1 MPNGEEVPR
10 PCSFLPYLFA
20 DIVVRT
26 PQQLHEERHSAGI
39 HHSLGLVRSAT
50 GNVGQGP
57 GRLELK
63 HCVVGV
69 AKELNQPAEEQV
81 CIICFLLS
89 IQIQGGVGN
98 LGKMPR
104 LIITSIGGF
113 RSLLRIFLAD

>member
-26 PQQLHEERHSAGI
+26 PQQLHEERHSTGV
-39 HHSLGLVRSAT
+39 HHSLGLVRSAA

-63 HCVVGV
+63 HRVVGV

-81 CIICFLLS
+81 CINCFLLS

-113 RSLLRIFLAD
+113 RSLLSIFLAD

>member
-39 HHSLGLVRSAT
+39 HHSLGLVRSAA

-81 CIICFLLS
+81 CIIGFLFRFKLR
-89 IQIQGGVGN
+89 QGGEPGQDAEVDHHID
-98 LGKMPR
+98 R
-104 LIITSIGGF
+104 WV
-113 RSLLRIFLAD
+113 SLSAQDLPC